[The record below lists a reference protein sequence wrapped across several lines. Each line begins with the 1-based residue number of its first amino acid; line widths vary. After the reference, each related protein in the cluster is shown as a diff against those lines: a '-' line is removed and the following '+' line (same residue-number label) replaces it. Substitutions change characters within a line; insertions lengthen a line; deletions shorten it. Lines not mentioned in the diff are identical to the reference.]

1 MLCSDPHF
9 HRKTWNDAILTR
21 SASAEAVQRR
31 PFNAPFVRAEAENAA
46 LACSP
51 STTLR
56 REMVRDRGF
65 ESLTPYVF
73 RSRTHRLHRGG
84 GLDMLAR
91 MSGKAQPTDQAKS
104 AHHFGDVIRSEFALL
119 VGLGT
124 AAIFFGTGSRLVE
137 IIGHPVVLTV
147 VFLWLFIV
155 ILWSAMSVVRHA
167 DSLAIKFGEPY
178 GTLILTL
185 SAITIEVVMISV
197 AMLHGANNPTLAR
210 DAMFAVVMIAL
221 NGLVGLCLLLGGLRH
236 REQRYNLQGVN
247 SYLNVIMT
255 LAVLGLVLPNFT
267 TSTSGPTL
275 SVLQG
280 LFLAVMAGVLYGI
293 FLLIQTMRHSQYFM
307 ESRDIEAAAKF
318 GHHQLE
324 VRSTGFHAVMLL
336 LYLFAVVLL
345 AEKFAIP
352 LDNSIE
358 RFGMPQAFGGAII
371 AALVLAPE
379 GLGAIEA
386 TLRNQLQRSVNILL
400 GSVLATIGLT
410 IPAVLTIGLITKRS
424 VTLGVQGGNLPLLL
438 LTLAVSV
445 VTFTS
450 GKTNVLQGCVH
461 LLLFAV
467 FVLLIFAP

>member
-1 MLCSDPHF
+1 
-9 HRKTWNDAILTR
+9 
-21 SASAEAVQRR
+21 
-31 PFNAPFVRAEAENAA
+31 
-46 LACSP
+46 
-51 STTLR
+51 
-56 REMVRDRGF
+56 
-65 ESLTPYVF
+65 
-73 RSRTHRLHRGG
+73 
-84 GLDMLAR
+84 MLAP
-91 MSGKAQPTDQAKS
+91 MSGKTESDPDAKS
-104 AHHFGDVIRSEFALL
+104 ATGFRAFIRSEFVLIIS
-119 VGLGT
+119 LGSI
-124 AAIFFGTGSRLVE
+124 AIFFGTDSRLVE
-137 IIGHPVVLTV
+137 IITHPVGLV
-147 VFLWLFIV
+147 VIFLWLFV
-155 ILWSAMSVVRHA
+155 VVLWSAMSVVRHA
-167 DSLAIKFGEPY
+167 ESLAIKCGEPY

-185 SAITIEVVMISV
+185 AAISIEVMMISG

-210 DAMFAVVMIAL
+210 DAMFAVIMIAL
-221 NGLVGLCLLLGGLRH
+221 NGLVGLSLLLGGLRH

-275 SVLQG
+275 SAAQQV
-280 LFLAVMAGVLYGI
+280 FLAVMSVSLYAI
-293 FLLIQTMRHSQYFM
+293 FLLIQTMRHTRYFI
-307 ESRDIEAAAKF
+307 ESGVVVVTESSDQ
-318 GHHQLE
+318 HQLQT
-324 VRSTGFHAVMLL
+324 RSTAYHAVMLFV
-336 LYLFAVVLL
+336 YLIAVVLL

-379 GLGAIEA
+379 GLGALRA
-386 TLRNQLQRSVNILL
+386 TLNNHLQRSVNILL

-410 IPAVLTIGLITKRS
+410 IPAVLTIGLITKRP

-450 GKTNVLQGCVH
+450 GKTNVLQGCIH

-467 FVLLIFAP
+467 FLLLIFSP